1 MNVTFSF
8 LPMKRT
14 APTAWLLHFSF
25 GMCSQLTAEH
35 ETQCRR
41 SGRFHQQK
49 LRADSQDHPTCSPG
63 RRPTPTPSADAL
75 CIGWGNR
82 QACPANKCRSRQH
95 NLGIGL
101 RPVTRAIHEP
111 RCMRSCPVQ
120 AVAQQGKEK
129 VKE

>member
-1 MNVTFSF
+1 MNVTFYF

-14 APTAWLLHFSF
+14 APTAWLLQFSF
-25 GMCSQLTAEH
+25 GMCS
-35 ETQCRR
+35 R
-41 SGRFHQQK
+41 SLPSVRPRAGEVAASISRS

-63 RRPTPTPSADAL
+63 LRPTPTPSADAL

-82 QACPANKCRSRQH
+82 QACPANQCRSRQH
-95 NLGIGL
+95 ILGIGL